1 MYLIT
6 GLRLQNKKSYT
17 LDDILTSCI
26 ENHYFQ
32 NCKIPINGA
41 LLKLNSYS
49 HIKKVHFDT
58 IYLIFISYSH
68 IKCVKVV

>member
-1 MYLIT
+1 MF
-6 GLRLQNKKSYT
+6 S
-17 LDDILTSCI
+17 I

-32 NCKIPINGA
+32 NCEIPINGA

-58 IYLIFISYSH
+58 IYLIFNSYSH
-68 IKCVKVV
+68 IKSVKVV